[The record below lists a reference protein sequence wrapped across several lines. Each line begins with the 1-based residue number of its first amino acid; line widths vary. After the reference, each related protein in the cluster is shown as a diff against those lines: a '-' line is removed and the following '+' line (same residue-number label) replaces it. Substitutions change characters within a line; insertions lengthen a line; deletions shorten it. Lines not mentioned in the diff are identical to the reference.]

1 MFLFSLTINAQE
13 VGQEYLANPG
23 INTAT
28 GANSTT
34 PETGVDGG
42 GNFPANLGGWGA
54 GTGGAFASASDA
66 NGACHSADRMFKFF
80 KVGGADG
87 QYVNQTITDL
97 PAGNYNWSFYTKWGD
112 AGHASGPTGTAAG
125 NLPSWS
131 AEGDNEP
138 KFTIL
143 VQDADG
149 AWVADQA
156 TVTSEP
162 ATVLTWIQ
170 DSGTWT
176 NTETRDVRIKF
187 AKNGGTAAAG
197 GSNTDKLMF
206 IDDASLTYASALET
220 SSGCDLSINMI
231 DSYGDSW
238 NGGQLV
244 VSVNGVEQGTYANT
258 AEAGAGVAQTVAL
271 STSYGDVVTFDFT
284 CGSYCGETSFNVTDA
299 DGNVVASGGGSDTA
313 DATFEC
319 LDPDAVNL
327 SASVTTDGALATF
340 SFTVDNF
347 TVGAAPGEGDGHI
360 HWSIFDSSDLA
371 TEIAAGMIYSTED
384 VTLPLPNGNH
394 TMVFSLVD
402 PSHQPLDPAVESTVV
417 FSTFDATVACDSSY
431 TYTYGDNES
440 GILFTSTNPDGGA
453 VTVTMT
459 GQTETCCDEVVI
471 TDGAGNELY
480 NAGGDHTGVSVTSED
495 GTINVSI
502 VSDSSWSPGGNGLG
516 NGTEMTFDIT
526 CATAEEAALSLQG
539 IMDFTTP
546 GAWFRGLHVV
556 ASADIPDLSVY
567 GLGVA
572 TNGGGT
578 DGIEIELTGSAAAG
592 DNILIARSANAT
604 ADIID
609 VYLNAT
615 DLYDQIII
623 QNDNSLFASNG
634 DDAIELFFNG
644 EVVETYG
651 DIDVD
656 GSGQSWEYQDSWA
669 WKQADGTWI
678 NGDVNCTDGSFLMW
692 DSGCVYPF
700 VVDQQCTGASTDLV
714 TAFSHDFEAVGP
726 AGYWWVN
733 AQAGTFRVDDPITAD
748 GSGGNDFN
756 GVMEYTDD
764 GSEAY
769 SNLQMRFCSKLDL
782 NSVNTVSLR
791 AMIISGETLT
801 GTQNNQLALKL
812 QDATDDQPWANQ
824 NTVVQDITVTD
835 QWVDLEFTFN
845 DAASMARTD
854 VDNIVIQFNGEN
866 NNDAVVAYID
876 DIVFSYTEPTTSTTA
891 VTFNVDMSQYE
902 LADGDTVHVNGEFTG
917 WCGDCGYNVMS
928 DEDGDGVYT
937 LTLDLEPGSYFWKY
951 TVNGWAAQEG
961 FSEAI
966 DGCTAN
972 NNGNFD
978 RQVVVGAEAIELSY
992 CWNSCEA
999 AGSCSPVEPIL
1010 MPIDHEDE
1018 SVVYAWNDFG
1028 GAATSVI
1035 ANPDASG
1042 VNTSATVAQ
1051 SIKTAGSET
1060 WAGTFIVLDEQL
1072 DFSTI
1077 TTLAVDVWTPDGGEL
1092 VNLKVENAAD
1102 GNIAIELNQPTTVAA
1117 GWETLYYDLSGGDLS
1132 QVYDKLVFFFD
1143 FNVGGD
1149 DTAYY
1154 FDNIRLE
1161 EASTSITGPWCE
1173 AFEGGEVPPAEWTS
1187 YIGTNGAGT
1196 GSNWEASTIST
1207 DGGTGAF
1214 VAYENSGDVNEDW
1227 LVTPMFT
1234 PGEDSDW
1241 LTYYE
1246 ADSYT
1251 SDYGSSYSI
1260 RVSTSSQ
1267 TDHDSF
1273 VTISEYGE
1281 MNIGNI
1287 NGTNGFQYNE
1297 ADLSAYIGT
1306 PIYVAFVLTNNDGD
1320 GWYLDEICVGGA
1332 GLSVS
1337 DNTLLDM
1344 RIYPNPSNGSYVT
1357 IQTPVN
1363 GVKYVEVFD
1372 ITGKRLINTSLN
1384 ADTLDVSSI
1393 SSGIYL
1399 VKVTV
1404 EGQSKTSK
1412 LIIR

>member
-1 MFLFSLTINAQE
+1 
-13 VGQEYLANPG
+13 
-23 INTAT
+23 
-28 GANSTT
+28 
-34 PETGVDGG
+34 
-42 GNFPANLGGWGA
+42 
-54 GTGGAFASASDA
+54 
-66 NGACHSADRMFKFF
+66 
-80 KVGGADG
+80 
-87 QYVNQTITDL
+87 
-97 PAGNYNWSFYTKWGD
+97 
-112 AGHASGPTGTAAG
+112 
-125 NLPSWS
+125 
-131 AEGDNEP
+131 
-138 KFTIL
+138 
-143 VQDADG
+143 
-149 AWVADQA
+149 
-156 TVTSEP
+156 
-162 ATVLTWIQ
+162 
-170 DSGTWT
+170 
-176 NTETRDVRIKF
+176 
-187 AKNGGTAAAG
+187 
-197 GSNTDKLMF
+197 
-206 IDDASLTYASALET
+206 
-220 SSGCDLSINMI
+220 
-231 DSYGDSW
+231 
-238 NGGQLV
+238 
-244 VSVNGVEQGTYANT
+244 
-258 AEAGAGVAQTVAL
+258 
-271 STSYGDVVTFDFT
+271 
-284 CGSYCGETSFNVTDA
+284 
-299 DGNVVASGGGSDTA
+299 
-313 DATFEC
+313 
-319 LDPDAVNL
+319 
-327 SASVTTDGALATF
+327 
-340 SFTVDNF
+340 
-347 TVGAAPGEGDGHI
+347 
-360 HWSIFDSSDLA
+360 
-371 TEIAAGMIYSTED
+371 
-384 VTLPLPNGNH
+384 
-394 TMVFSLVD
+394 
-402 PSHQPLDPAVESTVV
+402 
-417 FSTFDATVACDSSY
+417 
-431 TYTYGDNES
+431 
-440 GILFTSTNPDGGA
+440 
-453 VTVTMT
+453 
-459 GQTETCCDEVVI
+459 
-471 TDGAGNELY
+471 
-480 NAGGDHTGVSVTSED
+480 
-495 GTINVSI
+495 
-502 VSDSSWSPGGNGLG
+502 
-516 NGTEMTFDIT
+516 
-526 CATAEEAALSLQG
+526 
-539 IMDFTTP
+539 
-546 GAWFRGLHVV
+546 
-556 ASADIPDLSVY
+556 
-567 GLGVA
+567 
-572 TNGGGT
+572 
-578 DGIEIELTGSAAAG
+578 
-592 DNILIARSANAT
+592 
-604 ADIID
+604 
-609 VYLNAT
+609 
-615 DLYDQIII
+615 
-623 QNDNSLFASNG
+623 
-634 DDAIELFFNG
+634 
-644 EVVETYG
+644 
-651 DIDVD
+651 
-656 GSGQSWEYQDSWA
+656 
-669 WKQADGTWI
+669 
-678 NGDVNCTDGSFLMW
+678 
-692 DSGCVYPF
+692 
-700 VVDQQCTGASTDLV
+700 
-714 TAFSHDFEAVGP
+714 
-726 AGYWWVN
+726 
-733 AQAGTFRVDDPITAD
+733 
-748 GSGGNDFN
+748 
-756 GVMEYTDD
+756 
-764 GSEAY
+764 
-769 SNLQMRFCSKLDL
+769 MRFCSKLDL

-845 DAASMARTD
+845 DTASMARTD

-876 DIVFSYTEPTTSTTA
+876 DIVFSYTEPVTTSTTA
-891 VTFNVDMSQYE
+891 VTFNVDMSQYG

-928 DEDGDGVYT
+928 DDDGDGVYT
-937 LTLDLEPGSYFWKY
+937 LTLELEEGSYFWKY

-1372 ITGKRLINTSLN
+1372 ITGKRLINTSLS

>member
-1 MFLFSLTINAQE
+1 
-13 VGQEYLANPG
+13 
-23 INTAT
+23 
-28 GANSTT
+28 
-34 PETGVDGG
+34 
-42 GNFPANLGGWGA
+42 
-54 GTGGAFASASDA
+54 
-66 NGACHSADRMFKFF
+66 
-80 KVGGADG
+80 
-87 QYVNQTITDL
+87 
-97 PAGNYNWSFYTKWGD
+97 
-112 AGHASGPTGTAAG
+112 
-125 NLPSWS
+125 
-131 AEGDNEP
+131 
-138 KFTIL
+138 
-143 VQDADG
+143 
-149 AWVADQA
+149 
-156 TVTSEP
+156 
-162 ATVLTWIQ
+162 
-170 DSGTWT
+170 
-176 NTETRDVRIKF
+176 
-187 AKNGGTAAAG
+187 
-197 GSNTDKLMF
+197 
-206 IDDASLTYASALET
+206 
-220 SSGCDLSINMI
+220 
-231 DSYGDSW
+231 
-238 NGGQLV
+238 
-244 VSVNGVEQGTYANT
+244 
-258 AEAGAGVAQTVAL
+258 
-271 STSYGDVVTFDFT
+271 
-284 CGSYCGETSFNVTDA
+284 
-299 DGNVVASGGGSDTA
+299 
-313 DATFEC
+313 
-319 LDPDAVNL
+319 
-327 SASVTTDGALATF
+327 
-340 SFTVDNF
+340 
-347 TVGAAPGEGDGHI
+347 
-360 HWSIFDSSDLA
+360 
-371 TEIAAGMIYSTED
+371 
-384 VTLPLPNGNH
+384 
-394 TMVFSLVD
+394 MVFSLVD
-402 PSHQPLDPAVESTVV
+402 PNHQPFDPPIESTVV
-417 FSTFDATVACDSSY
+417 FSTYASTGNDCVYTLTLNDQYNDGWNNSDGSQNNIDVLVNGVASNYTITAGSESFSIPVSY
-431 TYTYGDNES
+431 G
-440 GILFTSTNPDGGA
+440 
-453 VTVTMT
+453 
-459 GQTETCCDEVVI
+459 EVVTLSYNI
-471 TDGAGNELY
+471 AGSGNWAGENSFVLTDSEGNVLVD
-480 NAGGDHTGVSVTSED
+480 GDSTTNGEPVS
-495 GTINVSI
+495 
-502 VSDSSWSPGGNGLG
+502 
-516 NGTEMTFDIT
+516 
-526 CATAEEAALSLQG
+526 CAAPEEAALSLQG

-604 ADIID
+604 TDIID

-615 DLYDQIII
+615 DLFDQIII
-623 QNDNSLFASNG
+623 QNGNNAFANNG

-651 DIDVD
+651 DADVD
-656 GSGQSWEYQDSWA
+656 GTGQSWEYMDSWA

-748 GSGGNDFN
+748 GSGGNDYN

-845 DAASMARTD
+845 DTASMARTD

-876 DIVFSYTEPTTSTTA
+876 DIVFSYTEPVTTSTTA
-891 VTFNVDMSQYE
+891 VTFNVDMSQYG

-928 DEDGDGVYT
+928 DDDGDGVYT
-937 LTLDLEPGSYFWKY
+937 LTLELEEGSYFWKY

-1072 DFSTI
+1072 DFSNI

-1372 ITGKRLINTSLN
+1372 ITGKRLINTSLS